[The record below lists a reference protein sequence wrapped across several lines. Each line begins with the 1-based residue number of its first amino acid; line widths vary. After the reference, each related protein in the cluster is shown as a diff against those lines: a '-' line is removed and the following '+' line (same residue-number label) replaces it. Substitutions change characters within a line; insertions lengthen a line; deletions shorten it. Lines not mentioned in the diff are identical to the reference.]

1 MIRAYIAIGLCVA
14 LAVSHGVAYHKGK
27 QRERD
32 EATASALQFREK
44 EQKLI
49 AELDEAKQ
57 KREVIYRD
65 KIKIVKE
72 ANDACADSVLPEPI
86 FNLLRSLNDSAERG
100 ADPRLRPSK
109 A

>member
-1 MIRAYIAIGLCVA
+1 MINPYIIGAVVLS
-14 LAVSHGVAYHKGK
+14 LIVSHGFVYHKGK
-27 QRERD
+27 ARERD
-32 EATASALQFREK
+32 KATASALQFREK

-86 FNLLRSLNDSAERG
+86 FNLLRSLNDQAEHRT
-100 ADPRLRPSK
+100 DPRLRPTDT
-109 A
+109 